1 MVFQILNIL
10 GSVIWWLALAVAALL
25 LLRVIIAWAGSN
37 PFLWLPYQLRRVTE
51 PMVRPLR
58 TGFSGYPTRFEL
70 IPLVAAVMV
79 LMAGWFTADII
90 WRLSAIFE
98 SLSGAARVGLLT
110 AGYAVRWLIV
120 LLGTLLEA
128 FIFMRFLLPWF
139 GIGYSN
145 AFMRFLFVVT
155 EPLLKPL
162 RRLLGNLV
170 PMRRI
175 IFDFTPL
182 IALILV
188 RVLTLFLARLIS

>member
-1 MVFQILNIL
+1 LQLVLQILNLI
-10 GSVIWWLALAVAALL
+10 GTVVWWLAAAAAALL
-25 LLRVIIAWAGSN
+25 ILRVIVAWAGSN

-58 TGFSGYPTRFEL
+58 PPFSGYPTRFEL

-90 WRLSAIFE
+90 WRLSAILD
-98 SLSGAARVGLLT
+98 SLAGAARVGLLT
-110 AGYAVRWLIV
+110 TGYLAARLILLAGALM
-120 LLGTLLEA
+120 EA
-128 FIFMRFLLPWF
+128 FIFLRFLLPWF
-139 GIGYSN
+139 GLGYSN
-145 AFMRFLFVVT
+145 KFMRFLFLVT

-170 PMRRI
+170 TMRM
-175 IFDFTPL
+175 FDFTPL

-188 RVLTLFLARLIS
+188 RVITFFLASLMG